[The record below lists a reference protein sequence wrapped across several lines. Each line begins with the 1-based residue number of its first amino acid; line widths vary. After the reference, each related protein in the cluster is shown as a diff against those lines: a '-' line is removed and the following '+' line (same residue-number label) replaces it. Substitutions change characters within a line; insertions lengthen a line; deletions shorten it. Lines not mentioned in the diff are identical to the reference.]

1 MFPARMINDV
11 IYHFSKTV
19 VAYID
24 NVLRQTFNDKLN
36 IHPSKHHLQLIHLQE
51 KTVTYAPLHPLK
63 NISFPSL
70 CRWIATTPLFQGAVY
85 G

>member
-1 MFPARMINDV
+1 M
-11 IYHFSKTV
+11 
-19 VAYID
+19 
-24 NVLRQTFNDKLN
+24 N